1 LKGGEIMADE
11 EKQHYLKV
19 LGQNIYRLRT
29 EQKMSQ
35 TELAKRC
42 GYEANNSRST
52 ISKIEKGINDVG
64 AAQLQKIAQSLGVSV
79 AELTKDTSSQQ
90 EVFVCNLI
98 KQCYGTDAYRIVKM
112 YMMLNEYGKKTAF
125 ERVQELTELEKYVK
139 GDAEKQRR
147 A

>member
-1 LKGGEIMADE
+1 MTDE
-11 EKQHYLKV
+11 EKQYYLKV

-64 AAQLQKIAQSLGVSV
+64 ASQLQKIAKALGVSV
-79 AELTKDTSSQQ
+79 AELTKDTSRQQ
-90 EVFVCNLI
+90 EIFVCNLI
-98 KQCYGTDAYRIVKM
+98 KQCYGTEAYKIVNMYLLLDAADKNKLVGYLDSLLDDEK
-112 YMMLNEYGKKTAF
+112 YS
-125 ERVQELTELEKYVK
+125 LEKESK
-139 GDAEKQRR
+139 NA
-147 A
+147 